1 MKRVIFLLALMAFT
15 SGSLLA
21 QRKKI
26 SFGEALKKKWVSF
39 LAKADHRGQ
48 KNFRLDVRNL
58 TRDSMDLVFE
68 NGRMFVPDGPYQPFV
83 VTRSVVLAMS
93 GSENKDIHLKG
104 YCGNADVGSVP
115 PSFVGAYTT
124 KMGSEEMSRT
134 LTQLQAMHL
143 DDSRQMQSLV
153 WAFTNNHGLER
164 IYVNDERGKQF
175 MEVVAMTVGKD
186 LPNYNIKYEDPS
198 ELSNFMF
205 TGVAKN
211 MNARLS
217 CDINAVASVD
227 VLLLDANGK
236 VIKCFKHLDNLPVG
250 NYQFDVDAD
259 IAGLA
264 QGQYHLAVK
273 STDSRELY
281 NQVIEI

>member
-1 MKRVIFLLALMAFT
+1 MKRVIFLLALMAVT

-48 KNFRLDVRNL
+48 KNFKLDIRNL

-205 TGVAKN
+205 TGVAQN

>member
-1 MKRVIFLLALMAFT
+1 MKRVIFLIALMAFT
-15 SGSLLA
+15 SSSLLA
-21 QRKKI
+21 QRKKV

-39 LAKADHRGQ
+39 LTRAEHRGQ

-93 GSENKDIHLKG
+93 GSENKDIYLKG
-104 YCGNADVGSVP
+104 YCGNANVGAIP
-115 PSFVGAYTT
+115 PSFAGTFTT
-124 KMGSEEMSRT
+124 KMGSDEMVRT
-134 LTQLQAMHL
+134 LTQLQAMRL
-143 DDSRQMQSLV
+143 DDARQMQSLV
-153 WAFTNNHGLER
+153 WAFTNNHGLEK
-164 IYVNDERGKQF
+164 IYVSDDRGKQF
-175 MEVVAMTVGKD
+175 MEIVAMTVGKD
-186 LPNYNIKYEDPS
+186 LPNYNIKYEEPN

-205 TGVAKN
+205 TGVAQN

-217 CDINAVASVD
+217 CDIGAVASVD
-227 VLLLDANGK
+227 VLLLDKDGK
-236 VIKCFKHLDNLPVG
+236 VVKCFKHLENLPVG
-250 NYQFDVDAD
+250 NYQFDVEAD

-264 QGQYHLAVK
+264 QGQYQLAVK
-273 STDSRELY
+273 SADNSYY